1 MAAGSQLVDD
11 RSDILAVTLVIV
23 ARRGGGLASR
33 KPTRVSRG
41 CFYILRCTVMDG
53 LENIKESTRAR
64 AAFLD
69 LDSEGWGWENTYI
82 DCGFGHDNND
92 VQI

>member
-1 MAAGSQLVDD
+1 
-11 RSDILAVTLVIV
+11 
-23 ARRGGGLASR
+23 
-33 KPTRVSRG
+33 
-41 CFYILRCTVMDG
+41 MDG